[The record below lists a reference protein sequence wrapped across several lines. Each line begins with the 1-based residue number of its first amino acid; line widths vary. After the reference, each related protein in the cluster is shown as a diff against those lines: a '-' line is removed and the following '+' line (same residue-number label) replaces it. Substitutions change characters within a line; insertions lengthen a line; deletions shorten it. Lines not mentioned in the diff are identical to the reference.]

1 MVSASESVDRRDFLK
16 SAPIALLGGM
26 IPGIVNGKN
35 EYPMEVVDIH
45 LHLVGESESNGCFV
59 SSRSRR
65 SVQYK
70 FLRKFLDIDNK
81 SSPDEQ
87 DRQYVQMLRK
97 QVESLPFNYYG
108 ILLAMD
114 GIYNEKGEMDYD
126 RTPFYIPNEYLFKV
140 CHESER
146 FYPGASVNP
155 NRKDALEE
163 LEKVVGNG
171 AVLIKWLPNSQNI
184 NPSDSRH
191 IPFYRML
198 AKHNIPLLAHG
209 GKEHTVPVTDQS
221 LGNPD
226 LLAIPLEEGVT
237 VISAHCADSGGDRQ
251 GSYFERFLKLLDKYP
266 NLYGD
271 ISSLTFLH
279 KTFKLRYFL
288 NHPSLFSR
296 LFYGSDFPL
305 VSTPMISSLY
315 FLGKL
320 SLKEMINIESID
332 NDLEKNLQIVRTLG
346 IPDDCFSRGKK
357 LLKMI

>member
-1 MVSASESVDRRDFLK
+1 VDRRDFLK
-16 SAPIALLGGM
+16 SAPLALFGGL
-26 IPGIVNGKN
+26 IPKVISGHND
-35 EYPMEVVDIH
+35 YPTEVVDIH
-45 LHLVGESESNGCFV
+45 MHLVGESESNGCFI

-65 SVQYK
+65 SVPFK
-70 FLRKFLDIDNK
+70 FLRQFLEIDNK

-97 QVESLPFNYYG
+97 QVESMPFHYYG

-114 GIYNEKGEMDYD
+114 GIYNEKGELDYD
-126 RTPFYIPNEYLFKV
+126 RTPFYISNEYLFKV
-140 CHESER
+140 CRESDH

-163 LEKVVGNG
+163 LEKVLGNG

-184 NPSDSRH
+184 DPSDTGH

-198 AKHNIPLLAHG
+198 TEHNIPLLVHG
-209 GKEHTVPVTDQS
+209 GKEHTVPVEDQT

-226 LLAIPLEEGVT
+226 LLTIPLEEGVQ
-237 VISAHCADSGGDRQ
+237 VIAAHCADSGGDRQ

-288 NHPSLFSR
+288 NHPNLFDR

-320 SLKEMINIESID
+320 SIKEMINIEGID

-346 IPDDCFSRGKK
+346 IPEDCFRRGKK
-357 LLKMI
+357 LLKMV